1 MVIFLIA
8 RDFAKFDAQIPI
20 IKTLHVLLGPVV
32 NEPESVSSVASSHKK
47 KSGKKKKVLPA
58 LIQALG
64 VSGDDDSRGEDKPRS
79 EIKARRPRKVLV
91 KLKEGERV
99 LDFWSSFC
107 KQMLDWDIKLGS
119 TLAIESAIAEKHEVR
134 NTSA

>member
-1 MVIFLIA
+1 M
-8 RDFAKFDAQIPI
+8 
-20 IKTLHVLLGPVV
+20 
-32 NEPESVSSVASSHKK
+32 E
-47 KSGKKKKVLPA
+47 
-58 LIQALG
+58 ALG
-64 VSGDDDSRGEDKPRS
+64 VTDDDDSGEEDDGEDEPRS

-107 KQMLDWDIKLGS
+107 EQMLDWDIKLGS
-119 TLAIESAIAEKHEVR
+119 ALAIESAIAEKHEVR